1 MALTIN
7 PCLSS
12 YATGRLGDIV
22 FMPSKFGNGCRVWY
36 PPCNPRSISQT
47 KHRRQVF
54 AQAQFLWQN
63 ENETTVDLWATA
75 SRDWTRVSKF
85 GHAYTPSPRQ
95 FYVQCNMNR
104 LTAEM
109 SPILVPPISL
119 LPDYSPTIEVIWT
132 EEGVLASWDVA
143 IPSQC
148 AIIFYQKRL
157 SRPYQLRPRK
167 GVISHIFHN
176 GDSSPQYLSPEAG
189 PTGGPDDQPAFYIN
203 SYIHIHARCIDS
215 YGRST
220 PTLFFPIHVV

>member
-36 PPCNPRSISQT
+36 PPCNPRSVSQT

-54 AQAQFLWQN
+54 ARAQFLWQN
-63 ENETTVDLWATA
+63 EQQLTVEKWILA
-75 SRDWTRVSKF
+75 SRNWTRVSKF

-109 SPILVPPISL
+109 GAIIDPPISL
-119 LPDYSPTIEVIWT
+119 LPSYSPTIEVVWT
-132 EEGVLASWDVA
+132 SEGVLASWSPS
-143 IPSQC
+143 IPRES
-148 AIIFYQKRL
+148 AIIFYQNRI
-157 SRPYQLRPRK
+157 SRPYQVRPRK
-167 GVISHIFHN
+167 GIISHIFHY
-176 GDSSPQYLSPEAG
+176 GDESPQYLSPALG
-189 PTGGPDDQPAFYIN
+189 PTGGPGDLPAFWGN
-203 SYIHIHARCIDS
+203 SYIHIHARCIDF

-220 PTLFFPIHVV
+220 PTLFFPIHVL